1 MSSHDLLVQFI
12 THSVANS
19 LKTKPTYPMTTRPR
33 LHTLACLL
41 SCLLVSCTK
50 PEKGLVADQWQSEL
64 NEELPRLG
72 HRNFIVIADSAYPLQ
87 SAPGIRTIHVGGTQ
101 SAALREV
108 LAMLATQKHMRPT
121 AWIDAE
127 QAKIPEADAPGIDK
141 CRQDLAT
148 SLKGI
153 NVKTAPHMEII
164 KRLDES
170 SKLFNVTILKTDE
183 ILPYTSVFLE
193 LDCGYWNAD
202 KENRLRSTIN

>member
-1 MSSHDLLVQFI
+1 MKPNENLI
-12 THSVANS
+12 IPTH
-19 LKTKPTYPMTTRPR
+19 PMKTRP
-33 LHTLACLL
+33 LIHILACLT
-41 SCLLVSCTK
+41 SFLLVSCTK
-50 PEKGLVADQWQSEL
+50 PDKAPNTDDWQSDL
-64 NEELPRLG
+64 SEELPRLG

-87 SAPGIRTIHVGGTQ
+87 SAPGIQTVHVGGTQ
-101 SAALREV
+101 AAALQKV
-108 LAMLATQKHMRPT
+108 LAMLATQKHVRPT

-141 CRQDLAT
+141 CREDLAA

-153 NVKTAPHMEII
+153 DVRTAPHMEII

-202 KENRLRSTIN
+202 KEKRLRDAMN

>member
-1 MSSHDLLVQFI
+1 M
-12 THSVANS
+12 
-19 LKTKPTYPMTTRPR
+19 KTRPL
-33 LHTLACLL
+33 LHTLACVLSSLL
-41 SCLLVSCTK
+41 LSCTK
-50 PEKGLVADQWQSEL
+50 PDKDRNTDTWQSDL
-64 NEELPRLG
+64 SEELPRLG

-101 SAALREV
+101 AAALQKV
-108 LAMLATQKHMRPT
+108 LAMLAAQKHVRPT

-127 QAKIPEADAPGIDK
+127 QTKIPEADAPGIDQ
-141 CRQDLAT
+141 CRQDLAA
-148 SLKGI
+148 SLKG
-153 NVKTAPHMEII
+153 VDVRTAPHMEII

-202 KENRLRSTIN
+202 KENRLRATMN

>member
-1 MSSHDLLVQFI
+1 
-12 THSVANS
+12 
-19 LKTKPTYPMTTRPR
+19 MTTRP
-33 LHTLACLL
+33 LIHFLACLIALL
-41 SCLLVSCTK
+41 SASCGK
-50 PEKGLVADQWQSEL
+50 PDQAPNAHDWQSTL
-64 NEELPRLG
+64 SEELPRLG

-87 SAPGIRTIHVGGTQ
+87 SAPGIQTIHVGGTQ
-101 SAALREV
+101 AAVLQKV
-108 LAMLATQKHMRPT
+108 LALLATHNHVRPT

-127 QAKIPEADAPGIDK
+127 QAKIPETDAPGIEK
-141 CRQDLAT
+141 CRQGLAA

-153 NVKTAPHMEII
+153 DVQTAPHLEII

-202 KENRLRSTIN
+202 KEKRLREAMN